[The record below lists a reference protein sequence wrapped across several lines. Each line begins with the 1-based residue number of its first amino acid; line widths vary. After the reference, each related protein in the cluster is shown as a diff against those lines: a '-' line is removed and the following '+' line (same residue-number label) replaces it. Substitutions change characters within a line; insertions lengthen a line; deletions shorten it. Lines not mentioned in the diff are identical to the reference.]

1 MLMTRLVGVLLSDRA
16 NKRTSAGGG
25 IQSPV
30 PRVIGNVVVTCSS
43 CNMRRKVRENDVQLQ
58 QREVGVAV
66 VCLVLALLHDIVLED
81 GGRFRVVPVESV
93 EDLLDVLRPF
103 RRVIEG
109 GAHSEVAWFGCATL
123 VRGGAL
129 AKFECAKANLRKP
142 LPNTR

>member
-1 MLMTRLVGVLLSDRA
+1 MTLLVGLLLSDRA
-16 NKRTSAGGG
+16 NKGTSAGGG
-25 IQSPV
+25 IQSPI

-43 CNMRRKVRENDVQLQ
+43 CNVHERVREDDVQLQ

-66 VCLVLALLHDIVLED
+66 VRLVLALLHDIVLED
-81 GGRFRVVPVESV
+81 GRGFGVVPVEAV

-109 GAHSEVAWFGCATL
+109 GAHGEVAWCGCATL
-123 VRGGAL
+123 VGGGTL

-142 LPNTR
+142 PLDTR